1 MTTPK
6 SARNRPISAPESS
19 RSTTGSS
26 GAFER
31 RMNPSHELLPRSG
44 RASCT
49 AVRNENP
56 SKIMAPTRMPTAHQS
71 DSGSWG
77 WRSLEMPS

>member
-1 MTTPK
+1 
-6 SARNRPISAPESS
+6 
-19 RSTTGSS
+19 
-26 GAFER
+26 
-31 RMNPSHELLPRSG
+31 MNPSHELLPRNG

-77 WRSLEMPS
+77 WRSFEMPS